1 MESCNIWPTLP
12 KKRQNFTRLCAS
24 EGSSH
29 CANNLSCGGGLA
41 NNHGTQQT
49 SVTVHLNNKKGKILF
64 GVEKTRTQVCNLKKG
79 KVSSK
84 GLLKGQNLGPNLS
97 I

>member
-24 EGSSH
+24 EGSGH
-29 CANNLSCGGGLA
+29 CANNLSRGGGLA

-49 SVTVHLNNKKGKILF
+49 SVTVHLTN
-64 GVEKTRTQVCNLKKG
+64 KKG

-84 GLLKGQNLGPNLS
+84 GVFKGLGTKSRWFIDPSDRNQLYHTALLSK